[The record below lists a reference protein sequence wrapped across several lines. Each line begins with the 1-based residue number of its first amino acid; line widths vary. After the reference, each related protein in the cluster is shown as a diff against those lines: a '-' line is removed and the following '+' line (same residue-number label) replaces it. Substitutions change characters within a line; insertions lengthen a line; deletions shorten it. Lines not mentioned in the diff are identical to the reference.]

1 MVVNALKIMRSYK
14 GFAIGAIIVS
24 LVAFMAIFAPF
35 LAPYHYA
42 EARLVDALQP
52 PGFGQGHLLGTD
64 KYGRDILSRMIYGA
78 RLSLMI
84 GIVAQVI
91 NLTIGVPLGLV
102 GGYFG
107 GYVDDAVM
115 GLVNVTLS
123 MPVLIL
129 ALAIMTLLGPG
140 IINLF
145 IALGIVNWCYTARI
159 TRSETLSTKEM
170 DYVEA
175 AKGLGSSTVRIMRK
189 HILPNIFAP
198 ILVIATLGVADA
210 ILLGAAL
217 GFLGL
222 GAQPPR
228 PEWGTMLSHGR
239 DYIRLAPWITI
250 IPGVALVFTI
260 MGFNLLGD
268 GIRDILDP
276 HMKTE
281 V

>member
-1 MVVNALKIMRSYK
+1 MITNALNIMRNYK
-14 GFAIGAIIVS
+14 GFAAGVTIVS
-24 LVAFMAIFAPF
+24 LVVFMAVFAPL
-35 LAPYHYA
+35 LAPYHYSD
-42 EARLVDALQP
+42 ARLINALQP
-52 PGFGQGHLLGTD
+52 PGFGKGHLLGTD

-78 RLSLMI
+78 RLTLMI
-84 GIVAQVI
+84 GVIAQAI
-91 NLTIGVPLGLV
+91 NLTIGVSLGLV
-102 GGYFG
+102 AGYFG
-107 GYVDDAVM
+107 GKLDDMIM

-129 ALAIMTLLGPG
+129 ALAIMALLGPG

-145 IALGIVNWCYTARI
+145 IALGITNWCYTARM
-159 TRSETLSTKEM
+159 TRSETLSAREE
-170 DYVEA
+170 DFVEA
-175 AKGLGSSTVRIMRK
+175 AHALGCSTLSIMRK
-189 HILPNIFAP
+189 HILPNVFTP

-210 ILLGAAL
+210 ILLGASL

-239 DYIRLAPWITI
+239 AYIRLAPWITI

-276 HMKTE
+276 HMKAE